1 MARII
6 TNARISALVA
16 AMLVSTAFAA
26 ETPHWAYEGA
36 AGPQSWGKLSP
47 DYAMCEKGSNQSPI
61 NIQDALHT
69 SGHPLQP
76 SYTAQSNE
84 TIINNGH
91 TVQVNFGPGN
101 SVVVDNTTFTLKQV
115 HFHSPSENLIEGRSF
130 AMEAHFVHADDKGN
144 LLVLAL
150 MFNEGEANSTL
161 AKLWTALPANAGPA
175 SPLAGTVTPAEFMPK
190 SLSYYRFSG
199 SLTTPPCTEGVRW
212 LVLKTPVSASSAQIE
227 AFQHAV
233 KHHNN
238 RPRAG
243 DEWTSRRRRLN
254 YSSVSWRVVHARQ
267 RPANQLSINRKDELL
282 RDRSAFI
289 SIWPH

>member
-6 TNARISALVA
+6 THARISALVTA
-16 AMLVSTAFAA
+16 LLASTAFAA
-26 ETPHWAYEGA
+26 ETPHWGYEGS

-76 SYTAQSNE
+76 NYTAQSNE

-115 HFHSPSENLIEGRSF
+115 HFHSPSENLIDGRSF

-150 MFNEGEANSTL
+150 MVNEGEANSTL

-175 SPLAGTVTPAEFMPK
+175 EPLGRHRHAGGVHAEVAVLLPLQRIVDHAAVHGRRALAGTQD
-190 SLSYYRFSG
+190 SG
-199 SLTTPPCTEGVRW
+199 
-212 LVLKTPVSASSAQIE
+212 VSVQRADRGISARSQASQQSSA
-227 AFQHAV
+227 
-233 KHHNN
+233 
-238 RPRAG
+238 AG
-243 DEWTSRRRRLN
+243 DERTSRRRRLKWMAW
-254 YSSVSWRVVHARQ
+254 S
-267 RPANQLSINRKDELL
+267 L
-282 RDRSAFI
+282 RGRAS
-289 SIWPH
+289 

>member
-1 MARII
+1 MARLIA
-6 TNARISALVA
+6 NARISALVA
-16 AMLVSTAFAA
+16 TMLVSTAFAA

-76 SYTAQSNE
+76 NYTARSSE

-115 HFHSPSENLIEGRSF
+115 HFHSPSENLIEGKSF
-130 AMEAHFVHADDKGN
+130 AMEAHFVHADDEGN

-150 MFNEGEANSTL
+150 MYSEGEANSTL

-175 SPLAGTVTPAEFMPK
+175 SPLAGAITPTEFLPK

-212 LVLKTPVSASSAQIE
+212 LVLKTPVSASKAQIE

-238 RPRAG
+238 RPVQAMNG
-243 DEWTSRRRRLN
+243 
-254 YSSVSWRVVHARQ
+254 RVVV
-267 RPANQLSINRKDELL
+267 D
-282 RDRSAFI
+282 D
-289 SIWPH
+289 